1 MNMKKRLGALALAL
15 TMALS
20 LSIPAAA
27 EELTV
32 DSAQSVFST
41 AMAYG
46 GAVVGSYAVWQ
57 DGKIIDSGTSGAIL
71 ESAGAPAGL
80 EDRDLYG
87 IGSVSKTYVA
97 AAVMKLVEA
106 GKIRLDAPV
115 TTYLKDFKMADP
127 RYTKIT
133 VRMLLNH
140 TSGLMGTSQQN
151 AFLFGDDDR
160 QATEELLERLST
172 QRLKADPG
180 EFAAYCN
187 DGFTLAEL
195 VVEAVSGRNFMDYV
209 RSVILNPLGLKNTY
223 APQDDFN
230 TGLLAPTY
238 NGSDLSREL
247 PPDTMGLVGT
257 GGIYATAADLAA
269 FGGALTGTNIL
280 SAASTAAMA
289 APEYERGIW
298 PDEPLGMVSFGLG
311 WDAVEFWPFAQNGI
325 QCLVKGGDTLR
336 YHAALMVLPEY
347 NLAAAVLTSGGV
359 SVYNELA
366 ATQLLAEALE
376 AKGVELDLTIPTLP
390 EASPA
395 AMPAAL
401 VNASGYYGASAQ
413 QVQVTV
419 SADGKM
425 VIHQVNLAEIPD
437 QTLSYYSDG
446 SFRDEGNSVAVKLV
460 EESNGATYLY
470 QQNCSAVPGFGVMLT
485 SDYLMVKMPE
495 NKISPE
501 LQAMWDELGRAAMM
515 PLEEKYTSQ
524 VYLSL
529 SEQSTSAGSYSYE
542 NVPGYIQGCRII
554 DETTARYELPI
565 GRDVSDILITSPT
578 AVTIAGMDYTLLD
591 GVKNL
596 YTGSGHSYAT
606 ILEDGYAR
614 WFKTGPAAGRT
625 MTVTLPENAGFYVYD
640 ANAQL
645 TASSL
650 LWDDSTVTLPK
661 DGYVVF
667 IGDAGTRFHLKFSA

>member
-1 MNMKKRLGALALAL
+1 MNMKKRLGALVLAL
-15 TMALS
+15 TMTLS

-41 AMAYG
+41 AMEYG
-46 GAVVGSYAVWQ
+46 GAVMGSYAVWQ
-57 DGKIIDSGTSGAIL
+57 DGKIIDSGTSGTIL
-71 ESAGAPAGL
+71 ESADAPAGL
-80 EDRDLYG
+80 EERDLYG
-87 IGSVSKTYVA
+87 IGSVSKIYVT

-140 TSGLMGTSQQN
+140 TSGLMGSSQKN
-151 AFLFGDDDR
+151 ALLFGDTDM
-160 QATEELLERLST
+160 QATDELLERLSI

-195 VVEAVSGRNFMDYV
+195 VVEAVSGKDFMDYV
-209 RSVILNPLGLKNTY
+209 QSVILNPLGLKDTY
-223 APQDDFN
+223 APQDVPAN
-230 TGLLAPTY
+230 HYAPTY

-247 PPDTMGLVGT
+247 PQDVLGMVGA

-269 FGGALTGTNIL
+269 FGGALTGTSIL

-347 NLAAAVLTSGGV
+347 NLAAAVLTSGGI
-359 SVYNELA
+359 STYNELA
-366 ATQLLAEALE
+366 ATQMLAEALE

-395 AMPAAL
+395 EMPAAL
-401 VNASGYYGASAQ
+401 VNESGYYGTTNQ
-413 QVQVTV
+413 QMQVTV

-425 VIHQVNLAEIPD
+425 VLHQVNLAEIPD

-446 SFRDEGNSVAVKLV
+446 SFRDEGNSVAVKLAK
-460 EESNGATYLY
+460 ESNGATYLY
-470 QQNCSAVPGFGVMLT
+470 QQSYTAIPGFGVMPT
-485 SDYLMVKMPE
+485 GDYLVVKMPE

-501 LQAMWDELGRAAMM
+501 LQAMWDELNRVSTL

-524 VYLSL
+524 VYLAL
-529 SEQSTSAGSYSYE
+529 SEPSTSAGSYTYE
-542 NVPGYIQGCRII
+542 NVPGYVQGLRII

-565 GRDVSDILITSPT
+565 GRDVFDIFLSPT
-578 AVTIAGMDYTLLD
+578 AVTISGVDYALLD

-650 LWDDSTVTLPK
+650 LWDDSTVTLPE
-661 DGYVVF
+661 DGCVVF
-667 IGDAGTRFHLKFSA
+667 IGDVGARFHLKFSA